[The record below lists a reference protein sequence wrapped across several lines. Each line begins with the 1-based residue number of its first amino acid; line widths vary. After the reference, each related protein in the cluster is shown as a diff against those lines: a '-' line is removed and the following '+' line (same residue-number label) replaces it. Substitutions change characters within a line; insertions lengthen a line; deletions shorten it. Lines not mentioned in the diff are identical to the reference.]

1 MHRLFPT
8 TEKPFTVSS
17 GADGFSSNSNFS
29 ALGFMEGEFGGRA
42 SPDMDPPK
50 VGRLAF
56 QVGSGASQ
64 LVTIDLA
71 DFGKDGPITAE
82 ITGDVYQNLNQRM
95 IRISTSEG
103 ASDMLAKLDLT
114 MDKVN
119 AVRSNMGAV
128 MNRLDEII
136 NNVINVSMN
145 MSKSRSVIED
155 ADYATASSELAKAQ
169 IMQQAATA
177 VLAQANI
184 NQQNVLKL
192 LS

>member
-1 MHRLFPT
+1 M
-8 TEKPFTVSS
+8 
-17 GADGFSSNSNFS
+17 
-29 ALGFMEGEFGGRA
+29 
-42 SPDMDPPK
+42 
-50 VGRLAF
+50 
-56 QVGSGASQ
+56 
-64 LVTIDLA
+64 VTIDLA

-136 NNVINVSMN
+136 NNVINVSTN

-184 NQQNVLKL
+184 NQQTVLKL
-192 LS
+192 LG